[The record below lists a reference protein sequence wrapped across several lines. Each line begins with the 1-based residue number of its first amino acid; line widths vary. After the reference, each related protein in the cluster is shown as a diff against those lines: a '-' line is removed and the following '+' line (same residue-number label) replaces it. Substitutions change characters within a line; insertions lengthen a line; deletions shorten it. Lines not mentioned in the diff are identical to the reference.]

1 MPELELTATHI
12 GLLALALVVGVVLG
26 WVFRGERSGKE
37 KIAINAGWQDQLESQ
52 QAERDRL
59 AEQNKSLMEQ
69 ISQYQ
74 ASHKDSINRAKELSD
89 SLRESFKGRE
99 ELQRQLK
106 DFRKNLEITAAQRDK
121 LKDAIEN
128 RDIQSKHSTGEL
140 KEKDDKIF
148 RLSRELTS
156 WQNRVPPLVEKFQE
170 RDQQARALE
179 EELAKA
185 IARIESFEEMART
198 NQTRIEPVDAD
209 TLPDGL
215 DASNEPHSHTST
227 HVITSLQDQIND
239 ADDDDAVQEA
249 ASAAVENLTSSD
261 DDLITEDIFTDEAGE
276 AADEP
281 DAEAK
286 EEPDAEV
293 EQEPDSIETFTALAD
308 ELLAADKFV
317 DKEDRTIDEP
327 APDTAKGEGELLT
340 ADRKPGDGK
349 DDLKKIKGVG
359 PAIEK
364 TLNDL
369 GIFLFN
375 QLAEI
380 SEHEIDRVAQRLK
393 GFRSRIYREDWI
405 GQARDLHYQKNN
417 NPS

>member
-1 MPELELTATHI
+1 MPELTAIHI
-12 GLLALALVVGVVLG
+12 GLLALALVVGVALG
-26 WVFRGERSGKE
+26 WIFRGERSAKE

-52 QAERDRL
+52 QAEQDRL
-59 AEQNKSLMEQ
+59 AEQNKGLMEQ

-89 SLRESFKGRE
+89 SLKESF
-99 ELQRQLK
+99 QRRDEMKTHLN
-106 DFRKNLEITAAQRDK
+106 DFRKKLAHTIAQRDK
-121 LKDAIEN
+121 LKDAVEN
-128 RDIQSKHSTGEL
+128 REIQNKSSTGEL

-170 RDQQARALE
+170 RDKQARELE
-179 EELAKA
+179 EELVKAKA
-185 IARIESFEEMART
+185 RIDSFEEMAKS
-198 NQTRIEPVDAD
+198 NQTRIEPIDAG

-215 DASNEPHSHTST
+215 DASNEPHSDTST
-227 HVITSLQDQIND
+227 HAVSVLQDQI
-239 ADDDDAVQEA
+239 DDSAALEEEGEA
-249 ASAAVENLTSSD
+249 AENLTVSD
-261 DDLITEDIFTDEAGE
+261 DELL
-276 AADEP
+276 AADEFVDEEDRTAGEP
-281 DAEAK
+281 AAEA
-286 EEPDAEV
+286 EEV
-293 EQEPDSIETFTALAD
+293 PDSIETFTALAD
-308 ELLAADKFV
+308 ELLATDNFV
-317 DKEDRTIDEP
+317 GDQDRTVDEP
-327 APDTAKGEGELLT
+327 DPDAQKSEDDSLTGESQS
-340 ADRKPGDGK
+340 GDGK
-349 DDLKKIKGVG
+349 DDLKQIKGVG

-380 SEHEIDRVAQRLK
+380 SEQEIDRVAQRLK

-417 NPS
+417 NLT

>member
-1 MPELELTATHI
+1 MPELTAIHI
-12 GLLALALVVGVVLG
+12 GLLALALVVGVALG
-26 WVFRGERSGKE
+26 WIFRGERSAKE

-52 QAERDRL
+52 QAEQDRL
-59 AEQNKSLMEQ
+59 AEQNKGLMEQ

-89 SLRESFKGRE
+89 SLKESF
-99 ELQRQLK
+99 QRRDEMKTHLN
-106 DFRKNLEITAAQRDK
+106 DFRKKLAHTIAQRDE
-121 LKDAIEN
+121 LKDAVEN
-128 RDIQSKHSTGEL
+128 REIQNKSSTGEL

-170 RDQQARALE
+170 RDKQARELE
-179 EELAKA
+179 EELVKA
-185 IARIESFEEMART
+185 RARIDSFEEMAKS
-198 NQTRIEPVDAD
+198 NQTRIEPIDAG

-215 DASNEPHSHTST
+215 DASNEPHSDTST
-227 HVITSLQDQIND
+227 HAVSVLQDQI
-239 ADDDDAVQEA
+239 DDGAALEEEGEA
-249 ASAAVENLTSSD
+249 AENLTVSD
-261 DDLITEDIFTDEAGE
+261 DELLAADKFVDEEDRT
-276 AADEP
+276 ADEP
-281 DAEAK
+281 DAE
-286 EEPDAEV
+286 V
-293 EQEPDSIETFTALAD
+293 EDVPDSIETFTALAD
-308 ELLAADKFV
+308 ELLAADSFAG
-317 DKEDRTIDEP
+317 DKDRTAAEP
-327 APDTAKGEGELLT
+327 DPDTQKIEVDLLT
-340 ADRKPGDGK
+340 GERKSGDGK
-349 DDLKKIKGVG
+349 DDLKQIKGVG

-380 SEHEIDRVAQRLK
+380 SEQEIDRVAQRLK

-417 NPS
+417 NPT